1 VTIFLIELSDILK
14 GWLHLHVVVSV
25 IMANN
30 KNTIQ
35 WDSNQHRLYIT
46 SVERRTTLTQI
57 LKQFVNLNT
66 SRRVPG
72 WPTFLQA
79 RESVR
84 YAIST
89 ILRVFLMD
97 QAVAAA
103 VVQQRGVEVMFALH
117 PEDLNLD
124 TYYSVLVFFKPI
136 VLVFHEIGFSSSFL
150 RSYL

>member
-1 VTIFLIELSDILK
+1 
-14 GWLHLHVVVSV
+14 
-25 IMANN
+25 
-30 KNTIQ
+30 
-35 WDSNQHRLYIT
+35 
-46 SVERRTTLTQI
+46 
-57 LKQFVNLNT
+57 
-66 SRRVPG
+66 
-72 WPTFLQA
+72 
-79 RESVR
+79 
-84 YAIST
+84 
-89 ILRVFLMD
+89 MD